1 MSPYL
6 EERMRDL
13 SNFKGC
19 PAPQPV
25 TLKGR
30 FVTVEPYVREQ
41 HLQALWDG
49 LGGMGINPLL
59 RYFSQPDFAGI
70 EDFSNWLQSVY
81 SNSGWLT
88 HIFRD
93 NSSGKIVGMANY
105 MRADPANG
113 VIEVGGVAHGPD
125 MKRSKLSTEAHYLM
139 AKHIFEELG
148 YRRYEWKCDNLNEAS
163 KTTAARYGFTF
174 EGVFRQ
180 HMISKGRNRDTAW
193 FSIVDSEW
201 PVLNAAFE
209 AWLSPGNFDPDGK
222 QKRRLEDIRAEISKE
237 QAV

>member
-1 MSPYL
+1 
-6 EERMRDL
+6 MRDL

-41 HLQALWDG
+41 HLQELWDG
-49 LGGMGINPLL
+49 LGGMAINPLL
-59 RYFSQPDFAGI
+59 RYFAQPDFTGV
-70 EDFSNWLQSVY
+70 EDFSNWLQSVAK
-81 SNSGWLT
+81 SGWLT

-93 NSSGKIVGMANY
+93 NASGKIVGMANY

-113 VIEVGGVAHGPD
+113 VIEVGGVAHGAD
-125 MKRSKLSTEAHYLM
+125 MKRSPLSTEVHYLM
-139 AKHIFEELG
+139 AKHVFEELG

-193 FSIVDSEW
+193 FSMIDSEW
-201 PVLNAAFE
+201 PALNAAFE
-209 AWLSPGNFDPDGK
+209 AWLSPNNFDADGK
-222 QKRRLEDIRAEISKE
+222 QKRRLEDLRAEISKE
-237 QAV
+237 TAA

>member
-1 MSPYL
+1 
-6 EERMRDL
+6 MRDL

-25 TLKGR
+25 TLRGR

-49 LGGMGINPLL
+49 LGGMAINPLL
-59 RYFSQPDFAGI
+59 RYFSQPDFTGT
-70 EDFSNWLQSVY
+70 EDFAAWLQSVAK
-81 SNSGWLT
+81 SGWLT
-88 HIFRD
+88 HVFRD

-113 VIEVGGVAHGPD
+113 VVEVGGVAHGAD
-125 MKRSKLSTEAHYLM
+125 MKRSPLSTEVHYLM
-139 AKHIFEELG
+139 AKHVFEDLG

-163 KTTAARYGFTF
+163 KTTAARYGFTY

-193 FSIVDSEW
+193 FSMLDSEW

-209 AWLSPGNFDPDGK
+209 AWLSPSNFGADGK
-222 QKRRLEDIRAEISKE
+222 QKRRLEEIRAELTKE
-237 QAV
+237 SAE